1 MIMKMNEREL
11 KELIV
16 ECLIEEAEGD
26 EFNPEDLPK
35 SPDWKKAK
43 FVRPGTP
50 EYVELMRQIQLGQ
63 IKRTHL
69 YDIRNILR
77 PRGPMQKESLSLEI
91 YDYLKEAFEYWSN
104 LKYSD
109 SVTAEKLLPLLKR
122 NLEQEVAIAWKRFSE
137 GPPPA

>member
-1 MIMKMNEREL
+1 MNEREL

-16 ECLIEEAEGD
+16 ECLIEEVEGD

-50 EYVELMRQIQLGQ
+50 EYVELMRQIQSGQ

-91 YDYLKEAFEYWSN
+91 YDYLKEAFDLFL
-104 LKYSD
+104 LKLHLICLWFLYRAVRDCCLSL
-109 SVTAEKLLPLLKR
+109 TLLPTCMVYYSLKQILR
-122 NLEQEVAIAWKRFSE
+122 SHIL
-137 GPPPA
+137 